1 MTRKKLNEAWE
12 SLRKIV
18 KERNISFYTATQPTR
33 PDCGGPAY
41 VPTGDEPIIIDYI
54 GVMDP
59 KGIV

>member
-1 MTRKKLNEAWE
+1 MTRNKLNETWE

-18 KERNISFYTATQPTR
+18 KERNITFYTATQPTR
-33 PDCGGPAY
+33 PDCGGSAY

>member
-18 KERNISFYTATQPTR
+18 KERNITFYTATQPPR

-41 VPTGDEPIIIDYI
+41 VPTSDEPIIIDYI
-54 GVMDP
+54 GVMNP

>member
-1 MTRKKLNEAWE
+1 MTRKKLNETWE
-12 SLRKIV
+12 ALLKIV
-18 KERNISFYTATQPTR
+18 KGRNIKCYTATQPTR

-54 GVMDP
+54 GVMNP